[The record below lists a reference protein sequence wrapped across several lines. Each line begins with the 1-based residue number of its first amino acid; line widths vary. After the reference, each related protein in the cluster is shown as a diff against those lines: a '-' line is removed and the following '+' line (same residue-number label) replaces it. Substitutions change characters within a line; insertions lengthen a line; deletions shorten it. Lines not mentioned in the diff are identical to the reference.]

1 MLLLTFRG
9 FRLAAQNLPR
19 THDLIAFLQFCEILK
34 PTGAFA
40 YFSRFRPDRPEPHPE
55 GIILL
60 AFLQF
65 YTISKPTDAFRSF
78 SPAAQNPPR
87 TDDFISI
94 PSFL

>member
-1 MLLLTFRG
+1 MILL
-9 FRLAAQNLPR
+9 
-19 THDLIAFLQFCEILK
+19 AFLQFCVILK
-34 PTGAFA
+34 PMGGFA
-40 YFSRFRPDRPEPHPE
+40 YFPRFQPSCPEPHPE

-87 TDDFISI
+87 KDDFISI